1 MHVLLNLMQKKLYMR
16 LVKSFWYY
24 VAIDIVPLSVTGTG
38 FQTLLANQKKI
49 LSHHCIHRRG
59 GLLFYTTR
67 HFGFTQKGENIWW
80 SMPYILVSD
89 FAYMQVSKKHL
100 SAAFPLK
107 VKTIT
112 IHKGEYS
119 TDFGVAHLV
128 SLKIYAMRYPLNLS
142 QKH

>member
-1 MHVLLNLMQKKLYMR
+1 ML
-16 LVKSFWYY
+16 
-24 VAIDIVPLSVTGTG
+24 
-38 FQTLLANQKKI
+38 
-49 LSHHCIHRRG
+49 
-59 GLLFYTTR
+59 
-67 HFGFTQKGENIWW
+67 FTQIGEKIWV
-80 SMPYILVSD
+80 SMPYISD

-128 SLKIYAMRYPLNLS
+128 SFKNLCYGVTLS
-142 QKH
+142 QKHASASGHVLLHLSVHTVILPRRFSNLKER